1 LLAGGEHFFIDL
13 NPAFKSY
20 VDMLVQYDAA
30 TCDALDLSNQISALQ
45 TEHNFFFKCAVGPG
59 FTVEGNRGQ
68 ISPVAVSIAQ
78 NTVPWAAGGLRSS
91 IVDGAY
97 NQFYEPACG
106 QVPTGL
112 PAKRTAGSRQFT
124 NNSSPQ
130 KAAGS
135 QPPFATFLNMTAP
148 QGPPLEY
155 DPRAWVPTTE
165 VPPSAQTLP
174 FTHLQILPNS
184 STITIEAG
192 SNDTGTIQI
201 SADRSFSYSEATAAL
216 SINSASG
223 NSSDPSALIT
233 AYLVPNSTLY
243 VFGLIASIFPST
255 AAIGNNSFLFDDL
268 GLNSSTAQYLNQSS
282 YVNDGYNTLFD
293 TFNLSMSYTQL
304 PSGVTSNQLVL
315 VDLVSVNVANS
326 SQIDTETGFVNAEDV
341 NGYPG
346 AWGGGGIYAVGFQGG
361 VGNGNKT
368 VGGNTTVPTPTG
380 NKTGTGNTTTPK
392 ASLGEAKS
400 GFGLVNLI
408 SIAGLT
414 VLGSLLL

>member
-1 LLAGGEHFFIDL
+1 LLAGGEHFFTDL
-13 NPAFKSY
+13 NPAFNNY
-20 VDMLVQYDAA
+20 VDMLVQYAAA

-45 TEHNFFFKCAVGPG
+45 TEHNFFFKCAVVPG
-59 FTVEGNRGQ
+59 FTVEGERGQ
-68 ISPVAVSIAQ
+68 LSPVAVSIAQ
-78 NTVPWAAGGLRSS
+78 NIVPWAAASLRSS

-112 PAKRTAGSRQFT
+112 PAKRTVGSRQFT

-130 KAAGS
+130 SS

-192 SNDTGTIQI
+192 SNNTGTVQI
-201 SADRSFSYSEATAAL
+201 SADRSFSSSEATAAL
-216 SINSASG
+216 SINSASA
-223 NSSDPSALIT
+223 NSSDPSALVT

-255 AAIGNNSFLFDDL
+255 AGIGNNSFLFDDL

-304 PSGVTSNQLVL
+304 PSGVTANQLVL
-315 VDLVSVNVANS
+315 VDLVSGNVVNS
-326 SQIDTETGFVNAEDV
+326 SQVDTETGFVNAEDV

-346 AWGGGGIYAVGFQGG
+346 EWGGGGIYAVGFQGG
-361 VGNGNKT
+361 VGSGNKT

-380 NKTGTGNTTTPK
+380 NGTGAGRTTTPK
-392 ASLGEAKS
+392 VS
-400 GFGLVNLI
+400 FGRRRQDSVLLI
-408 SIAGLT
+408 
-414 VLGSLLL
+414 